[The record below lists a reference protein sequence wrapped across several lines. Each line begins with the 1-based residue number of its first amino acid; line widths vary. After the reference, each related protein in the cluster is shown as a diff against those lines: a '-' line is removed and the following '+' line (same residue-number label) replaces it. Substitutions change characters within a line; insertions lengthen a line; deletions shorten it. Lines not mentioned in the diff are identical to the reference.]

1 MKEICCHP
9 TLTGLPKHCPKKL
22 NQEPCTICYTAKM
35 TTFPKVTTV
44 DTNDLQ
50 LGELIHMDFV
60 FYNVNSTNGFTS
72 MINVVFT
79 KTRMLWLF
87 PNVSKQPPVRII

>member
-1 MKEICCHP
+1 
-9 TLTGLPKHCPKKL
+9 
-22 NQEPCTICYTAKM
+22 M

-50 LGELIHMDFV
+50 PGELIHMDFV
-60 FYNVNSTNGFTS
+60 FYNVNYNNGFTS

-87 PNVSKQPPVRII
+87 PTVSKQPPMRIICLIITTLNNE